1 VIPYTPNTRAHEG
14 ELHALLGPTN
24 TGKTHRAIER
34 MLDHATGMLGFP
46 LRLLAREVYDR
57 VSARLGEQAVA
68 LITGE
73 EKRIPRAPRYY
84 VCTVEAMPLDVR
96 TEFVGVDE
104 IQLVAHPERGH
115 VFTDRLL
122 HVRGTRETWFL
133 GSDTAEWLLRRL
145 LPDLRVHRLPRLSK
159 LVHAGRGTVRTVPRR
174 SAIVTFT
181 MPAVYELADL
191 LRVRRGG
198 AAVVLGALSPRV
210 RNAQVALY
218 QAGEVDFLVATDAIG
233 MGLNLD
239 IDHVALAARSKFDG
253 FETRPLEASELAQI
267 VGRAGRHTRDG
278 SFGTLSPEPEL
289 PPKLVAQLETHTFG
303 SVQTAFYRNRDLD
316 LSSLPA
322 LITSL
327 SVRPPRQELRLPP
340 DGDDLSVLRVFAKRE
355 DMRMRANTR
364 EAVQLAWDLCLIPNY
379 EKLLPEHQAERLYP
393 LFTEL
398 LERGRLVD
406 ARVHT
411 ALARLSSME
420 GDLYVLMDR
429 LAGVRTWTYIAHQR
443 GWLDGA
449 AELRERTRALE
460 EDLSDALHERLLARF
475 VDVGRTGRSLPR
487 VREGVAKGPF
497 ANLLA
502 LSLTRCE
509 APSHQ
514 ERWVENVV
522 DASFAEITIDPHGR
536 IHARGERVG
545 SLSRGPQLTAP
556 SIKLR
561 LPDDLD
567 GGARARIDR
576 RLQAHLRDVL
586 AQLKLPEPAPAASAG
601 LRGLAYQLAQG
612 LGTVAT
618 QAARPQLDALSAT
631 ERQALQDQGLVFGKL
646 SIFLSSSLLD
656 DALNARL
663 ALLRTWHDAAALGL
677 PEKPLITWLPL
688 RNGASEVLRS
698 AGYVPLRSV
707 AVRVDMA
714 ETLKGQRGASFTSQV
729 SFASTLLGVDA
740 ELASRI
746 VEELP
751 RKRRRHKKRGQSG
764 TPD

>member
-1 VIPYTPNTRAHEG
+1 
-14 ELHALLGPTN
+14 
-24 TGKTHRAIER
+24 
-34 MLDHATGMLGFP
+34 MLDHATGMFGFP

-57 VSARLGEQAVA
+57 ISARLGEQVVA

-96 TEFVGVDE
+96 TEFVGIDE

-122 HVRGTRETWFL
+122 FVRGTRETWFL
-133 GSDTAEWLLRRL
+133 GSDTAEWLVRRL
-145 LPDLRVHRLPRLSK
+145 LPDVRVHKLPRLSK
-159 LVHAGRGTVRTVPRR
+159 LVHTGRASVRTVPRR
-174 SAIVTFT
+174 SAVVTFT

-253 FETRPLEASELAQI
+253 FETRPLDPAELAQI

-303 SVQTAFYRNRDLD
+303 SVQTAFYRNRNLD
-316 LSSLPA
+316 FSSLPA

-327 SVRPPRQELRLPP
+327 SVRPPRVELRIPP
-340 DGDDLSVLRVFAKRE
+340 DGDDLAVLRVMAKRE
-355 DMRMRANTR
+355 DMCLRTSTR
-364 EAVQLAWDLCLIPNY
+364 DAVQLTWDLCLIPNY

-398 LERGRLVD
+398 LEHGHIAN
-406 ARVHT
+406 ARAHA
-411 ALARLSSME
+411 ALSRLSSRD
-420 GDLYVLMDR
+420 GDLHMLMDR
-429 LAGVRTWTYIAHQR
+429 LAGVRTWTYIAHQKD
-443 GWLDGA
+443 WIDGS
-449 AELRERTRALE
+449 AELRERARALE
-460 EDLSDALHERLLARF
+460 DDLSDALHERLLARF
-475 VDVGRTGRSLPR
+475 VDVGRTSRSLPR
-487 VREGVAKGPF
+487 AREAVASGPF

-502 LSLTRCE
+502 LSLAR
-509 APSHQ
+509 ADPPSLQ
-514 ERWVENVV
+514 KRWVENVV
-522 DASFAEITIDPHGR
+522 AASFEQITLDAHGR

-545 SLSRGPQLTAP
+545 SLTRGPQLTAP
-556 SIKLR
+556 ALKLR

-567 GGARARIDR
+567 GGSRTRIER
-576 RLQAHLRDVL
+576 RLQAHLRDLL
-586 AQLKLPEPAPAASAG
+586 AQLKLPEPAATASAG
-601 LRGLAYQLAQG
+601 LRGLAYQLTQS
-612 LGTVAT
+612 LGSVAT
-618 QAARPQLDALSAT
+618 HAVRAQLDGLTGA
-631 ERQALQDQGLVFGKL
+631 ERQALLGQGLVFGRL
-646 SIFLSSSLLD
+646 SVFLSASLQER
-656 DALNARL
+656 ALSARL
-663 ALLRTWHDAAALGL
+663 ALLRAWDEGAALGL
-677 PEKPLITWLPL
+677 PEEPFAPWCPL
-688 RNGASEVLRS
+688 RAGAGDSLRR

-707 AVRVDMA
+707 ALRADLAEVLRGQSDTDIAPHLERVGV
-714 ETLKGQRGASFTSQV
+714 LF
-729 SFASTLLGVDA
+729 GVDA
-740 ELASRI
+740 ALASRI

-751 RKRRRHKKRGQSG
+751 RKRRRHRARRHPG
-764 TPD
+764 